1 MKTIYLYAT
10 LTKRNNNNHDVFCL
24 LAAGYGPQQTF
35 ELAASA
41 APMAASSSPSWHGA
55 SPIYASSCARH
66 YDDWPPNAAVNS
78 AAIAGPAHSPNSPGG
93 QYHKW
98 QIIIKNCAYCC
109 SIGLFMFHLRSPL
122 YPNGQLVLC
131 ASTIFAR
138 LCCYF

>member
-1 MKTIYLYAT
+1 MF
-10 LTKRNNNNHDVFCL
+10 FCL

-93 QYHKW
+93 QYLLANYKKMRFLLLFGLYSCFISDHLSSSKW
-98 QIIIKNCAYCC
+98 SIDMHLKNFVHSFAMLLDGII
-109 SIGLFMFHLRSPL
+109 S
-122 YPNGQLVLC
+122 
-131 ASTIFAR
+131 STMNT
-138 LCCYF
+138 

>member
-1 MKTIYLYAT
+1 
-10 LTKRNNNNHDVFCL
+10 L

-98 QIIIKNCAYCC
+98 QIIIKNCACC
-109 SIGLFMFHLRSPL
+109 SFGLFMRSSPITSLSQWSISTRIYNLCTPLLLFFKKISSNILRRR
-122 YPNGQLVLC
+122 
-131 ASTIFAR
+131 IE
-138 LCCYF
+138 